1 MEEKKAEVVARWR
14 EVKNTMRVF
23 TVNDLKPTNRKAC
36 YPAVSQ
42 KIETLL
48 VNLLDS
54 YDELFDMMADK
65 DGDEMK
71 AEQQK
76 CIQQESEIKNFL
88 SSFEDCYYEL
98 EAEEASIGEASV
110 PAVDKNVA
118 GLEQV
123 MKEQP
128 ENSRRREEEE
138 KWASQEKERITKE
151 IIEAKFHAE
160 SKELKREAELISS
173 LASKIPLGTWKNAE
187 DKVKRLKQR
196 KADLI
201 AQMAEAGFIPDDI
214 PGWPNTWL
222 AVNQAA
228 NSVQEVSVELKS
240 EDAKHFNVTSV
251 TEKVQYP
258 LFEGSDEECFA
269 DFKVKLEKAFKHNQT
284 VKSAKATKIKEL
296 LRGNTKNHIPDSMEN
311 IDDIYKA
318 LDRAFG
324 NLMRL
329 LN

>member
-1 MEEKKAEVVARWR
+1 
-14 EVKNTMRVF
+14 MRVF
-23 TVNDLKPTNRKAC
+23 TVNDLKPTNRKAR

-54 YDELFDMMADK
+54 YDKLFDMMADK
-65 DGDEMK
+65 DGDVMK

-88 SSFEDCYYEL
+88 SSFEDRYYEL

-110 PAVDKNVA
+110 PVVDKNVA

-201 AQMAEAGFIPDDI
+201 AQMAEA
-214 PGWPNTWL
+214 
-222 AVNQAA
+222 
-228 NSVQEVSVELKS
+228 
-240 EDAKHFNVTSV
+240 
-251 TEKVQYP
+251 
-258 LFEGSDEECFA
+258 
-269 DFKVKLEKAFKHNQT
+269 
-284 VKSAKATKIKEL
+284 
-296 LRGNTKNHIPDSMEN
+296 
-311 IDDIYKA
+311 
-318 LDRAFG
+318 
-324 NLMRL
+324 
-329 LN
+329 